1 LDRLAVAS
9 QESHGIR
16 EVDLTLRVAVGDPPQ
31 DGPKVVATEAVH
43 ARVHLVAAAL
53 FLGGVLVLHD
63 SDQLSGRRADD
74 ASGTKGMAGD
84 ALASTYVG
92 LILAIGVACLFAAL
106 LGYFLFWGRGLSGP
120 YLAIV
125 TLAIALILERSLNN
139 WYALGGYNGL
149 LDVPPLTLASFGV
162 AGDYWDARPQ
172 FYLILAIAALV
183 WLGLERLLRSPFG
196 ILLSAIKTDPER
208 TAFFGYRVMGLRVL
222 VFVIGAGIAGL
233 AGGLFAAVEGFVS
246 PTLIGFLLSTE
257 VLIWTALGGRDV
269 LLAAFLGAIAV
280 RWIESSLVDLLGD
293 IWILALGLVLMIS
306 VVLLPKGLIATPLE
320 RLGRR

>member
-1 LDRLAVAS
+1 MTARPIGIAVFALLALAPLLVGAYALA
-9 QESHGIR
+9 Q
-16 EVDLTLRVAVGDPPQ
+16 LTLYVIYGMLAMSLALIWGRAGLLCFGQAMFFGIGAYAMAV
-31 DGPKVVATEAVH
+31 
-43 ARVHLVAAAL
+43 
-53 FLGGVLVLHD
+53 
-63 SDQLSGRRADD
+63 S
-74 ASGTKGMAGD
+74 TKGMAGE
-84 ALASTYVG
+84 ALASTYLG
-92 LILAIGVACLFAAL
+92 LLLAIGAAGLFAAV

-125 TLAIALILERSLNN
+125 TLAIALILERLLNN

-149 LDVPPLTLASFGV
+149 LDVPPLTFATLGV
-162 AGDYWDARPQ
+162 GDEYWDPASQ
-172 FYLILAIAALV
+172 FYVILAITAAAY
-183 WLGLERLLRSPFG
+183 LGLEALLRSPFG

-208 TAFFGYRVMGLRVL
+208 AAFFGYRVMGLRVL
-222 VFVIGAGIAGL
+222 VLAIGAGIAGL

-257 VLIWTALGGRDV
+257 VLIWVALGGREV

-280 RWIESSLVDLLGD
+280 RWIESSLADLFGD
-293 IWILALGLVLMIS
+293 YWILALGLVLMAS

>member
-1 LDRLAVAS
+1 VSARPVGIAVFAILALAPLLGGAYWAA
-9 QESHGIR
+9 Q
-16 EVDLTLRVAVGDPPQ
+16 LTLYVIYGMLAMSLALVWGRAGLLCFGQAMFFGIGAYAMAV
-31 DGPKVVATEAVH
+31 
-43 ARVHLVAAAL
+43 
-53 FLGGVLVLHD
+53 
-63 SDQLSGRRADD
+63 
-74 ASGTKGMAGD
+74 GTKGMAGD

-149 LDVPPLTLASFGV
+149 LDVPPLTFASVGV

-183 WLGLERLLRSPFG
+183 WLGLERMLRSPFG

-293 IWILALGLVLMIS
+293 IWILALGLVLRIS

>member
-1 LDRLAVAS
+1 MSARPIGVAVFALLALAPLLAGAYAVA
-9 QESHGIR
+9 Q
-16 EVDLTLRVAVGDPPQ
+16 LTLYLIYGILAMSLALIWGRAGLLCFGQ
-31 DGPKVVATEAVH
+31 AMFFGIGAYAMAT
-43 ARVHLVAAAL
+43 
-53 FLGGVLVLHD
+53 
-63 SDQLSGRRADD
+63 S
-74 ASGTKGMAGD
+74 TKGMAGD
-84 ALASTYVG
+84 ALASTWLG
-92 LILAIGVACLFAAL
+92 LLLAIGAAALFAAL

-125 TLAIALILERSLNN
+125 TLAIALILERLLNN

-149 LDVPPLTLASFGV
+149 LDVPPLTFASFEVGE
-162 AGDYWDARPQ
+162 DYWDPAPQ
-172 FYLILAIAALV
+172 FYLILAIAAGLY
-183 WLGLERLLRSPFG
+183 LGLEALLRSPFG
-196 ILLSAIKTDPER
+196 ILLAAIKTDPGR
-208 TAFFGYRVMGLRVL
+208 VAFFGYRVMGLRVL

-257 VLIWTALGGRDV
+257 VLIWTALGGREV

-293 IWILALGLVLMIS
+293 YWILALGLVLMAS
-306 VVLLPKGLIATPLE
+306 AVLLPKGLIATPLE

>member
-1 LDRLAVAS
+1 MLAMSLALIWGRAGLLCFG
-9 QESHGIR
+9 QAMFFGIG
-16 EVDLTLRVAVGDPPQ
+16 AY
-31 DGPKVVATEAVH
+31 AMAI
-43 ARVHLVAAAL
+43 
-53 FLGGVLVLHD
+53 
-63 SDQLSGRRADD
+63 S
-74 ASGTKGMAGD
+74 TKGMAGE
-84 ALASTYVG
+84 ALASTYLG
-92 LILAIGVACLFAAL
+92 LLLAIGAAGLFAAV

-125 TLAIALILERSLNN
+125 TLAIALILERLLNN

-149 LDVPPLTLASFGV
+149 LDVPPLTFATLGV
-162 AGDYWDARPQ
+162 GDEYWDPASQ
-172 FYLILAIAALV
+172 FYVILAITAAAY
-183 WLGLERLLRSPFG
+183 LGLEALLRSPFG

-208 TAFFGYRVMGLRVL
+208 AAFFGYRVMGLRVL
-222 VFVIGAGIAGL
+222 VLAIGAGIAGL

-257 VLIWTALGGRDV
+257 VLIWVALGGREV

-280 RWIESSLVDLLGD
+280 RWIESSLADLFGD
-293 IWILALGLVLMIS
+293 YWILALGLVLMAS

>member
-1 LDRLAVAS
+1 MTARPVGIAVFALLALAPLVGGAYLVS
-9 QESHGIR
+9 Q
-16 EVDLTLRVAVGDPPQ
+16 LTLYVIYGTLAMS
-31 DGPKVVATEAVH
+31 
-43 ARVHLVAAAL
+43 LAL
-53 FLGGVLVLHD
+53 IW
-63 SDQLSGRRADD
+63 GRAGLLCFGQ
-74 ASGTKGMAGD
+74 AMFFGIGAYAMAISTKGMAGE
-84 ALASTYVG
+84 ALASTYLG
-92 LILAIGVACLFAAL
+92 LLLAIGAAGLFAAV

-125 TLAIALILERSLNN
+125 TLAIALILERLLNN

-149 LDVPPLTLASFGV
+149 LDVPPLTFATLGV
-162 AGDYWDARPQ
+162 GDEYWDPASQ
-172 FYLILAIAALV
+172 FYVILAITAAAY
-183 WLGLERLLRSPFG
+183 LGLEALLRSPFG

-208 TAFFGYRVMGLRVL
+208 AAFFGYRVMGLRVL
-222 VFVIGAGIAGL
+222 VLAIGAGIAGL

-257 VLIWTALGGRDV
+257 VLIWVALGGREV

-280 RWIESSLVDLLGD
+280 RWIESSLADLFGD
-293 IWILALGLVLMIS
+293 YWILALGLVLMAS